1 MRADVPRAGV
11 LPESSHLAF
20 RVGEEGRDVTTHT
33 QQLGR
38 SGLPPV
44 PPPVS
49 GARASGA
56 GPTRRRSPL
65 GLLAATYGAY
75 LVLQVLQLFVLSRL
89 APRFFWLD
97 DSQGQFGPMLWWM
110 GQHLQGGRPPLMAP
124 ELGMAGNLAADMQY
138 GALDPLHWGLQAL
151 SRLTDDFL
159 VMSWGFATLC
169 AVLLGTG
176 VITVLRHYGVAHW
189 LAVAGAL
196 GVASSGFFLWYGGSW
211 WPLMWSVAWL
221 PWFWWGLT
229 ARRWAGPLVLGVS
242 AWALLAS
249 GNPYILFFALALV
262 GGQAFE
268 QIRDGGGWR
277 VLLQP
282 LGLARIIAAV
292 GGLLIALPTVLTT
305 VELSSYMSRLAPDP
319 LIGNA
324 AFGVTNLADVL
335 LGGPTLLGQTN
346 SFGGVLP
353 LVPAMYTLV
362 FAVAAVAFVEWRR
375 ALRAPGVVTAG
386 VVYLLAVV
394 FTQLPTVVAMFRYP
408 FRYLVVV
415 QVMLPL
421 LVLLGL
427 RAAPVISRGRIAA
440 AAGLVVAQTLLA
452 AFRAP
457 VFLSWH
463 LLAGALTALAVAGL
477 VVALRRT
484 GGAGRPRRWAAVTV
498 VVAIS
503 WGAVFLGEQMMVSL
517 QERRNALDGV
527 PAAADLPFR
536 SLPAGRELGTTV
548 DAYEERSLATDTSAT
563 VITYGFEGD
572 MGWSDGVLRSNGNLV
587 ADFLT
592 GTGSYAVWH
601 ASLNERWCRTYEG
614 NTCEDP
620 AELLSPAGDTGT
632 SWLELM
638 SEDTVLLDREA
649 PELLQEYFSR
659 EWTVVEEGAEYT
671 EFRREDDLPG
681 RITAA
686 SGVDVAQEAAEAR
699 LAYGDEPMGTYT
711 VSTGADGGS
720 LAFRIPYWPGLTA
733 TLGGEPV
740 AVGALEDAVLR
751 VELPAGLTDETL
763 EISYVPIG
771 ERLLLPATVGGALL
785 VLVASAWAAIAGRR
799 GRSGTAA
806 GGWTDAG

>member
-1 MRADVPRAGV
+1 M
-11 LPESSHLAF
+11 
-20 RVGEEGRDVTTHT
+20 TTHT

-38 SGLPPV
+38 PGLRPASAPP
-44 PPPVS
+44 S
-49 GARASGA
+49 GARASEA
-56 GPTRRRSPL
+56 APTRRRS
-65 GLLAATYGAY
+65 LAGPMLVTYAAY

-110 GQHLQGGRPPLMAP
+110 GQHLRGGRPPLMAP

-169 AVLLGTG
+169 VVLLGTG
-176 VITVLRHYGVAHW
+176 VLTVLRHYGVPDW

-221 PWFWWGLT
+221 PWFWWGLAT
-229 ARRWAGPLVLGVS
+229 LHRAGPLVLGV
-242 AWALLAS
+242 ATWALLAS
-249 GNPYILFFALALV
+249 GNPYILFFALALA

-268 QIRDGGGWR
+268 QTRDGGGWR
-277 VLLQP
+277 VLLRP
-282 LGLARIIAAV
+282 LGVARIVAAV
-292 GGLLIALPTVLTT
+292 GGLLLALPTLLTT
-305 VELSSYMSRLAPDP
+305 VELSSYMSRLDPDP
-319 LIGNA
+319 VVGNA

-346 SFGGVLP
+346 SFGGTLP
-353 LVPAMYTLV
+353 LVPAMSTLIV
-362 FAVAAVAFVEWRR
+362 AVAAVAFVEWHR

-427 RAAPVISRGRIAA
+427 RAAPTISRARIAA
-440 AAGLVVAQTLLA
+440 AGALVAAQTLLA

-463 LLAGALTALAVAGL
+463 ALAGALTAVAVAGL
-477 VVALRRT
+477 AVALHRT
-484 GGAGRPRRWAAVTV
+484 AGSSRPRAWAAATV
-498 VVAIS
+498 VVSAS

-517 QERRNALDGV
+517 QERRNALDGTA
-527 PAAADLPFR
+527 AAADAPYR
-536 SLPAGRELGTTV
+536 SLPAGRQLGTTV
-548 DAYEERSLATDTSAT
+548 DAYRERSLATDTSAT
-563 VITYGFEGD
+563 VITYGFDGD

-601 ASLNERWCRTYEG
+601 ASLDERWCRTYTG
-614 NTCEDP
+614 ATCEDP
-620 AELLSPAGDTGT
+620 AQLLSPAGDTGT

-649 PELLQEYFSR
+649 PELLEAYFTR
-659 EWTVVEEGAEYT
+659 EWTVVDEGEEYT
-671 EFRREDDLPG
+671 EYRREDDLPG

-686 SGVDVAQEAAEAR
+686 SGVSVLEHRDPR
-699 LAYGDEPMGTYT
+699 LVYGDEPMGAYT
-711 VSTGADGGS
+711 VSTGDDGGW
-720 LAFRIPYWPGLTA
+720 LAFRIPYWPGMSA

-740 AVGALEDAVLR
+740 AVGTVEDAAVR
-751 VELPAGLTDETL
+751 IELPAGVTAETL

-771 ERLLLPATVGGALL
+771 ERLLVPATGTGALL
-785 VLVASAWAAIAGRR
+785 ILSAWVWAAVAGRR
-799 GRSGTAA
+799 ERAGTAVA
-806 GGWTDAG
+806 TSGEGP

>member
-1 MRADVPRAGV
+1 M
-11 LPESSHLAF
+11 S
-20 RVGEEGRDVTTHT
+20 THT

-38 SGLPPV
+38 PGRPPV
-44 PPPVS
+44 LAPVS
-49 GARASGA
+49 GAHGSGVVPA
-56 GPTRRRSPL
+56 RRRSPV
-65 GLLAATYGAY
+65 GVLAVTYAVY
-75 LVLQVLQLFVLSRL
+75 LVLQLLQLFVLSRL

-151 SRLTDDFL
+151 TRLTDDFL
-159 VMSWGFATLC
+159 VMSWAFATLC
-169 AVLLGTG
+169 VLLLGTG
-176 VITVLRHYGVAHW
+176 VLTVLRHYGVPHW

-211 WPLMWSVAWL
+211 WPLMWSAAWL

-229 ARRWAGPLVLGVS
+229 ARRWTGPLVLGVS
-242 AWALLAS
+242 TWALLAS

-268 QIRDGGGWR
+268 QIRDGGGWQ
-277 VLLQP
+277 VLLRP
-282 LGLARIIAAV
+282 LGLARIAAAV
-292 GGLLIALPTVLTT
+292 GGLLIALPTLLTT
-305 VELSSYMSRLAPDP
+305 IELSAYMSRLAPDP
-319 LIGNA
+319 LVGNA
-324 AFGVTNLADVL
+324 GFGVTNLADVL

-346 SFGGVLP
+346 SFGGTLP
-353 LVPAMYTLV
+353 LVPAMSTLIV
-362 FAVAAVAFVEWRR
+362 AVGAVAFVEWRR

-415 QVMLPL
+415 QIMLPL
-421 LVLLGL
+421 LVLIAL
-427 RAAPVISRGRIAA
+427 RAAPRFSRGRLA
-440 AAGLVVAQTLLA
+440 AAGALVFAQTLLA

-463 LLAGALTALAVAGL
+463 VFAGVLTAVAVAAL
-477 VVALRRT
+477 VVALR
-484 GGAGRPRRWAAVTV
+484 GAAGAGRRRAWTAAAV

-503 WGAVFLGEQMMVSL
+503 WGAVFLGVQMMISL

-527 PAAADLPFR
+527 AAAADVPFR
-536 SLPAGRELGTTV
+536 SLPAGRQLGTTV

-572 MGWSDGVLRSNGNLV
+572 MGWSAGVLRSNGNLV

-614 NTCEDP
+614 ATCEDP

-638 SEDTVLLDREA
+638 SEDTILLDRDA
-649 PELLQEYFSR
+649 PELLREYLAR
-659 EWTVVEEGAEYT
+659 EWTLVEEGEEYT

-686 SGVDVAQEAAEAR
+686 SGVSVEQGTAETG
-699 LAYGDEPMGTYT
+699 LAYGGRPMDAYT
-711 VSTGADGGS
+711 VSTGPDGGW
-720 LAFRIPYWPGLTA
+720 LAFRIPYWPGMTA

-740 AVGALEDAVLR
+740 DVGAVEDAVLR
-751 VELPAGLTDETL
+751 IDLPAGVTAERL

-771 ERLLLPATVGGALL
+771 ERLLLPATVAGALL
-785 VLVASAWAAIAGRR
+785 ILAASAWAAVAGH
-799 GRSGTAA
+799 RSRPGTTAGTARA
-806 GGWTDAG
+806 DR

>member
-1 MRADVPRAGV
+1 MTA
-11 LPESSHLAF
+11 
-20 RVGEEGRDVTTHT
+20 HT

-38 SGLPPV
+38 PAPAPAPGAHPSGV
-44 PPPVS
+44 V
-49 GARASGA
+49 AA
-56 GPTRRRSPL
+56 RRRSRTRPAL
-65 GLLAATYGAY
+65 VTYAAY
-75 LVLQVLQLFVLSRL
+75 LLLQLLQLFVLSRL

-110 GQHLQGGRPPLMAP
+110 GQHLEGGRPPLMAP

-138 GALDPLHWGLQAL
+138 GVLDPLHWGLQAL
-151 SRLTDDFL
+151 TRLTDDLL
-159 VMSWGFATLC
+159 VMSWGFAALC
-169 AVLLGTG
+169 VVLLGTG
-176 VITVLRHYGVAHW
+176 VLTVLRHYGVTDW

-221 PWFWWGLT
+221 LWFWWGLT
-229 ARRWAGPLVLGVS
+229 ARRRVAPLVLGV
-242 AWALLAS
+242 ATWALLAS
-249 GNPYILFFALALV
+249 GNPYVLFFALALV

-282 LGLARIIAAV
+282 LGVGRIVAAV
-292 GGLLIALPTVLTT
+292 GGLLIALPTLLTT
-305 VELSSYMSRLAPDP
+305 VEMSGYMSRLSPDP
-319 LIGNA
+319 VVGNA

-346 SFGGVLP
+346 SFGGTVP

-362 FAVAAVAFVEWRR
+362 VAVAAVAFVEWRQ

-427 RAAPVISRGRIAA
+427 RAAPRFSRGRIAV
-440 AAGLVVAQTLLA
+440 AGALVLAQTLLA
-452 AFRAP
+452 VFRAP

-463 LLAGALTALAVAGL
+463 VLAGVLTAVAVAGL
-477 VVALRRT
+477 VVALRRPA
-484 GGAGRPRRWAAVTV
+484 AGDRRRTWAAAAV
-498 VVAIS
+498 VIAIS

-517 QERRNALDGV
+517 QERRNALDG
-527 PAAADLPFR
+527 AAADADVPFR

-548 DAYEERSLATDTSAT
+548 ADYRERSLATDTSAT

-572 MGWSDGVLRSNGNLV
+572 MGWSAGVLRSNGNLV

-614 NTCEDP
+614 ATCEAP
-620 AELLSPAGDTGT
+620 GELLSPAGDTGT

-638 SEDTVLLDREA
+638 SEDTVLLDRDA
-649 PELLQEYFSR
+649 PDALADYLDR
-659 EWTVVEEGAEYT
+659 EWTLVEEGDEYI
-671 EFRREDDLPG
+671 EYRREDDLPG
-681 RITAA
+681 RVTAA
-686 SGVDVAQEAAEAR
+686 SAVDVAQASESE
-699 LAYGDEPMGTYT
+699 LAYGGESMGTYT
-711 VSTGADGGS
+711 VSTGDDGGW
-720 LAFRIPYWPGLTA
+720 LAFRIPYWPGLQA
-733 TLGGEPV
+733 TLDGEPV
-740 AVGALEDAVLR
+740 AVGAVEDAALR
-751 VELPAGLTDETL
+751 IELPPGVTAGTL
-763 EISYVPIG
+763 EISYAPIG
-771 ERLLLPATVGGALL
+771 ERLLLPATGAGALL
-785 VLVASAWAAIAGRR
+785 VLTGWVWAAVAGRR
-799 GRSGTAA
+799 RTGTPA
-806 GGWTDAG
+806 GAGTEER